1 MYWQN
6 YITLYLYEVNFTV
19 YKIDIRWFSLENF
32 LKTQI
37 KKTNDFDVLDDW
49 SKIIFIFNNVD
60 PVSVDLQLQYIH
72 SSMDYRQFT
81 IRWNEDVIIVQ
92 FKE

>member
-92 FKE
+92 FRE

>member
-49 SKIIFIFNNVD
+49 SKIIFMFNNVD

-92 FKE
+92 FRE

>member
-37 KKTNDFDVLDDW
+37 KKNNHFDVLDDW

-92 FKE
+92 FRE

>member
-37 KKTNDFDVLDDW
+37 KKNNDFDVLDDW

-72 SSMDYRQFT
+72 SSMGYRQFT

-92 FKE
+92 FRE